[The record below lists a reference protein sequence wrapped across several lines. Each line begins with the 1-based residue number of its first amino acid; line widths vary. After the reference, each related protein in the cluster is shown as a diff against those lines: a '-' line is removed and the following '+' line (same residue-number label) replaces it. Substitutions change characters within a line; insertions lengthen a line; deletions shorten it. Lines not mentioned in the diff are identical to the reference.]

1 MRRSPLTSC
10 GPRSSACTRTCGR
23 RLGARVLLPSA
34 ACVALLTSAGCQ
46 DQNELSPWQ
55 PPDVRKDYGRPLP
68 PGAIGLRQ
76 LDPSEYPDFGR
87 GFYNAAGLAEAVRH
101 SLSFLAKPSSRRYY
115 PHQVLERDAGW
126 TDDRSLAGGGG
137 AVTASDART
146 TGRSGAGT
154 GSTGRGSGAPST
166 GAVGHNWIP
175 GQVEGYHVA
184 GVTHDRAVASLE
196 RFLEI
201 IRTVSSPGQLDEAIR
216 REFDVYGSVGWDGSG
231 VVFFTGYYCP
241 IFEGRK
247 QRDER
252 FRYPLYALPDD
263 LVKDSEGTTLG
274 RRMADGSTSPKYY
287 TRRDID
293 VQKPLAGRE
302 IAWVDDPFKAYV
314 ITVQGSAKLR
324 MPDGSLYEIGYAGN
338 NGYTYTPV
346 GLRLV
351 ADGQIARDEL
361 SLQAMLRYFRQNPDR
376 IDAYCHQNERYVF
389 FKETHGGPFGSINVP
404 VVPYRSVATDKEVF
418 PRACLTFLDTAVPI
432 SDGGRIAQ
440 ASYASF
446 ALDHDTGGAIRAAGR
461 CDIYMGEGD
470 SAEALAGR
478 TGAEGRLYYLF
489 LKE

>member
-1 MRRSPLTSC
+1 VL
-10 GPRSSACTRTCGR
+10 ACCT
-23 RLGARVLLPSA
+23 VLLPW
-34 ACVALLTSAGCQ
+34 TAGCEKP
-46 DQNELSPWQ
+46 DELAPWQ

-101 SLSFLAKPSSRRYY
+101 SLGFLAKPSSRRYY
-115 PHQVLERDAGW
+115 PHQVLERDGGSP
-126 TDDRSLAGGGG
+126 DERSLAGAGRGD
-137 AVTASDART
+137 AVAASDARP
-146 TGRSGAGT
+146 
-154 GSTGRGSGAPST
+154 RGGAPN
-166 GAVGHNWIP
+166 AVGQTWLP

-184 GVTHDRAVASLE
+184 GVTHDRAVASLK

-201 IRTVSSPGQLDEAIR
+201 IPTVSSPEALNEAIR

-231 VVFFTGYYCP
+231 VVYFTGYYCP
-241 IFEGRK
+241 IFDGRR

-263 LVKDSEGTTLG
+263 LVKDAEGTTLG
-274 RRMADGSTSPKYY
+274 RRMPDGSTSPKYH

-293 VQKPLAGRE
+293 TRRPLQGRE

-324 MPDGSLYEIGYAGN
+324 LADGSLYEIGYAGN

-346 GLRLV
+346 GLKLV

-361 SLQAMLRYFRQNPDR
+361 SLQAMLAYFSQHPDR
-376 IDAYCHQNERYVF
+376 IDPYCHQNDRYVF
-389 FKETHGGPFGSINVP
+389 FKETQGGPFGSINVP
-404 VVPYRSVATDKEVF
+404 VIPFRSVATDKDVF
-418 PRACLTFLDTAVPI
+418 PRACLTFVDTAVP
-432 SDGGRIAQ
+432 SRAGDGRIAQ
-440 ASYASF
+440 ASYGSF
-446 ALDHDTGGAIRAAGR
+446 ALDQDTGGAIRAAGR

-489 LKE
+489 LKN